1 MKAIVNPFT
10 REVEL
15 IHNDEQLTLYFD
27 DLDEWCSFNFGEQ
40 IFDAHFHYDE
50 VFSFSVYAVDEYT
63 GEQYYQ
69 KNLITETQIEL
80 WKI

>member
-1 MKAIVNPFT
+1 MKAIVNPFK
-10 REVEL
+10 REVDV
-15 IHNDEQLTLYFD
+15 IYNDEQLTLFFD

-50 VFSFSVYAVDEYT
+50 VFSFSVYAVNPH
-63 GEQYYQ
+63 GEQLY

-80 WKI
+80 